1 MQNRSDTPA
10 DQRRAAP
17 DRPEDT
23 NAAQARTAT
32 TTAPP
37 QDARAAPAQAASAQA
52 ATQAA
57 SRQTTSPSTTG
68 GDDAQ
73 LLPGDAL
80 QEFRVSWERIQTGFV
95 DQPRESV
102 QRAHDL
108 VGQVV
113 DRLSQSF
120 ARQRDGL
127 EGTWSSGADVSTEDL
142 RIALQRYRSFFDRL
156 LST

>member
-1 MQNRSDTPA
+1 MQNRTDTPA
-10 DQRRAAP
+10 EQRAAT
-17 DRPEDT
+17 DRPD
-23 NAAQARTAT
+23 AAIPTERGETMS
-32 TTAPP
+32 AP
-37 QDARAAPAQAASAQA
+37 RPAA
-52 ATQAA
+52 ATPTTDTTQTAQSA
-57 SRQTTSPSTTG
+57 SG
-68 GDDAQ
+68 EDAQ
-73 LLPGDAL
+73 LLPGDVL

-108 VGQVV
+108 VDELV

-127 EGTWSSGADVSTEDL
+127 EGTWSRGADVSTEDL
-142 RIALQRYRSFFDRL
+142 RVALQRYRSFFDRL